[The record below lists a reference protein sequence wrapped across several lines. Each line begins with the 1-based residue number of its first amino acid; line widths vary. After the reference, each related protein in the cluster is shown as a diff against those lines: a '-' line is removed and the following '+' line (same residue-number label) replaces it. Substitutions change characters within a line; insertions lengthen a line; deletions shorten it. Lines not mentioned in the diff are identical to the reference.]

1 MLLFLAKT
9 ERRYSSARVP
19 EGGDAM
25 TGVEVIV
32 LNWLWANGLQAGGG
46 KVSVCILT
54 SLAN

>member
-46 KVSVCILT
+46 KVSMCILT

>member
-1 MLLFLAKT
+1 MQLFLAKT

-19 EGGDAM
+19 EGEDAM
-25 TGVEVIV
+25 TGIEVTV
-32 LNWLWANGLQAGGG
+32 LNWLWVNGLQAGEG